1 MKPDI
6 QANMENRIEEITDQN
21 TMFDIAITTIETV
34 LGVTMTEESTTY
46 YRYIDSDAGWDIA
59 VTLEESISN
68 GMITIAINKQLIG
81 GMARLGTMTVYS
93 NRTTSETL
101 GNINTVLER
110 EYVEDI
116 FTAIF
121 ANVKNTDNASG
132 DDT

>member
-34 LGVTMTEESTTY
+34 LGVTMTEESMTY
-46 YRYIDSDAGWDIA
+46 YRYIDSNAGWDIA

>member
-21 TMFDIAITTIETV
+21 TMFDIAIATIETV

-46 YRYIDSDAGWDIA
+46 YRYIDSNDGWDIA